1 MTLLSLF
8 VTVLFGFAL
17 LATWV
22 SGEVGTAIGVWVGM
36 FMSLCFA
43 AAFLFT
49 ILQVMSRVRSG

>member
-8 VTVLFGFAL
+8 ATVLFGFAL

-22 SGEVGTAIGVWVGM
+22 GDEIGTAIGVWVGM
-36 FMSLCFA
+36 FTSLCFV

-49 ILQVMSRVRSG
+49 VLQVVSRVRSE